1 MAVNPVVAA
10 PMAGVTD
17 KVFRILAKEAGCGLV
32 VTEMVSAKA
41 LTYNNRRTYKLID
54 ISGEQP
60 PVAIQLFGSEPGVM
74 AEAAKIVEQIGADL
88 VDVNMGC
95 PTPKIVKNG
104 EGAALMQQPAL
115 AVKIVEAMK
124 QAVSIPVTVKM
135 RAGWDAGSIN
145 APELARELEAAGA
158 DMIAVH
164 GRTREQ
170 FYSGSADWGLIAKV
184 KSRVSVPVVGNGDIW
199 QPEDAA
205 RMLEETGCDGVMIGR
220 GSLGNPWIFK
230 RTFELLRNGTKIPPP
245 TPQEKVKMAL
255 RHLDMMVTFK
265 GEYVAVREMRKHIA
279 WYLKDMRNAARM
291 RERVNQ
297 RQSVEDLRN
306 LLQKYLLSLEDLP

>member
-1 MAVNPVVAA
+1 
-10 PMAGVTD
+10 MAGVTD